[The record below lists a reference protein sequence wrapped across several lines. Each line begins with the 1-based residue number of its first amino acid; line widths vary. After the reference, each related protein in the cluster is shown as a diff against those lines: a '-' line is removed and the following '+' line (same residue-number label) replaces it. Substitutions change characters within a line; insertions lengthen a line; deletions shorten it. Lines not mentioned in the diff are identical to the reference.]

1 MGDLRTSITTAF
13 GYLSSQ
19 SVDVPADIWYKAVN
33 VLKANIGDIGTIN
46 GVYHDA
52 ITNSLI
58 TYFEGGSIVSARN
71 AFKQAMV
78 EAFGSMWDS
87 GWVAGGGTLPANTE
101 ALAWFNARLNQE
113 LSFID
118 SLFAQARTLRGEEGF
133 DYFMWVNERA
143 DGYTRTVN
151 DVYNF
156 GRMYAAGSKMLTFT
170 GIDGR
175 PDNICQRNHGTCV
188 RLKGKRHRASWWI
201 NHGLVP
207 YRGNANYDCG
217 AWECEHYLADDDGN
231 RFTI

>member
-19 SVDVPADIWYKAVN
+19 SVDVPVDIWYKAVN

-46 GVYHDA
+46 AAYHDA

-71 AFKQAMV
+71 TFKQAMV

-87 GWVAGGGTLPANTE
+87 GWIAGGGTLPADGE
-101 ALAWFNARLNQE
+101 ALSWFNARLNQE

-133 DYFMWVNERA
+133 DYFVWVNERA
-143 DGYTRTVN
+143 DGYTQTTASI
-151 DVYNF
+151 YNAA
-156 GRMYAAGSKMLTFT
+156 RMRAGGNIMLTWRY
-170 GIDGR
+170 GDAVH
-175 PDNICQRNHGTCV
+175 CKTCES
-188 RLKGKRHRASWWI
+188 LNEKRHRASWFLRRDYI
-201 NHGLVP
+201 PGKP
-207 YRGNANYDCG
+207 GAAMDCG
-217 AWECEHYLADDDGN
+217 GYRCKCRLVEDNGN
-231 RFTI
+231 DYTI